1 MRTLLPYVKE
11 SSMGRICRVDTT
23 DTVDYAIVKGPFVP
37 VSQGTESNE
46 TDMVKFHRN
55 LVTCLNN
62 LYKLSSSCGRDNL
75 SNHLAVNGYL
85 KYFLLLT
92 TRLP

>member
-1 MRTLLPYVKE
+1 MR
-11 SSMGRICRVDTT
+11 RIFN
-23 DTVDYAIVKGPFVP
+23 YASNKSPFIP
-37 VSQGTESNE
+37 VLQTAESNE
-46 TDMVKFHRN
+46 TDRVKFHRN

-75 SNHLAVNGYL
+75 SNHLTANGYL

-92 TRLP
+92 ARLP